1 MDAAVA
7 FEREIQVPFCPESTL
22 SGIGYKDFIPAVWY
36 KRCFD
41 LTEAQIANQTILLHI
56 GACDY
61 FTEVWLNGKYVG
73 SHMGGY
79 ASFSFDITEAARA
92 GENVLAIYAEDDT
105 RDPMVPSGK
114 QCHEYRSFGCHYTR
128 TTGIWQTVWLEI
140 LPKTHIRSVKF
151 YPDAKE
157 GTAAL
162 FASFTGKADF
172 EAQVFYQGK
181 EVGRVSAADC
191 SGTGIFTLKPS
202 ELHLWEPGHGRLY
215 DVVMRFGADE
225 VRSYFGIRD
234 IELSGRRFMLNGK
247 SLFQRLVLDQGFY
260 PEGIYT
266 AKDDAELKQDIE
278 LSMRAG
284 FQGARL
290 HEKVFEPRFLYHCDR
305 MGYLVWGEYPNW
317 GLDHSKKEA
326 VYAILPEWTEIV
338 ERDFN
343 HPSVIGWCP
352 FNETGD
358 CGDPAGRQQDELIR
372 LVYRQTKALDPTRPC
387 IDTSGFVHV
396 ETDIFDVHDYEQ
408 DPAVFAKHYDSLKD
422 TGGFADAFGS
432 RQKYDGEKP
441 VFLSEYG
448 GTGLRLRKD
457 SWSYGNAAADDT
469 EFLARYRGLTEAL
482 LQNPEI
488 CGMCYTQLYD
498 VEQEQNGL
506 YTYDRKPKTDI
517 AAICAVNQQKAA
529 IEEL

>member
-1 MDAAVA
+1 M
-7 FEREIQVPFCPESTL
+7 
-22 SGIGYKDFIPAVWY
+22 
-36 KRCFD
+36 
-41 LTEAQIANQTILLHI
+41 
-56 GACDY
+56 
-61 FTEVWLNGKYVG
+61 
-73 SHMGGY
+73 
-79 ASFSFDITEAARA
+79 
-92 GENVLAIYAEDDT
+92 
-105 RDPMVPSGK
+105 
-114 QCHEYRSFGCHYTR
+114 
-128 TTGIWQTVWLEI
+128 
-140 LPKTHIRSVKF
+140 
-151 YPDAKE
+151 
-157 GTAAL
+157 
-162 FASFTGKADF
+162 
-172 EAQVFYQGK
+172 
-181 EVGRVSAADC
+181 
-191 SGTGIFTLKPS
+191 
-202 ELHLWEPGHGRLY
+202 
-215 DVVMRFGADE
+215 
-225 VRSYFGIRD
+225 
-234 IELSGRRFMLNGK
+234 
-247 SLFQRLVLDQGFY
+247 
-260 PEGIYT
+260 
-266 AKDDAELKQDIE
+266 
-278 LSMRAG
+278 
-284 FQGARL
+284 
-290 HEKVFEPRFLYHCDR
+290 
-305 MGYLVWGEYPNW
+305 
-317 GLDHSKKEA
+317 
-326 VYAILPEWTEIV
+326 
-338 ERDFN
+338 
-343 HPSVIGWCP
+343 
-352 FNETGD
+352 
-358 CGDPAGRQQDELIR
+358 IR